1 MAFKNRERIEEHAIA
16 IHTFKLPHKMARMKS
31 SSMTTMG
38 RVGEGGGTRREK
50 ERRGVGR
57 ERFSR
62 I

>member
-16 IHTFKLPHKMARMKS
+16 IHTFKLPQKRARMES
-31 SSMTTMG
+31 FAMTKRG
-38 RVGEGGGTRREK
+38 GEGEGGGTRREK
-50 ERRGVGR
+50 GRRGVGR